1 MRPPEDWRRARV
13 TLAIVAATA
22 LAFLLVSAAGAGGRA
37 AVWGGFFP
45 YRFGSDVFASGGGAP
60 VWLTPL
66 TATLLHGGLFHIFF
80 NLLILAVCGRATE
93 NVLGPAN
100 LAILYVTGAY
110 AAAAGH
116 YLMDPGSTNPMIG
129 ASGAVSAVIGAY
141 AMLFGRNKVRVANPT
156 LALWLNALW
165 LIAGWIVL
173 QLVIGI
179 VSSRTD
185 LNIAVGAHIGGFLIG
200 LLLARPLLML
210 RYRKA

>member
-1 MRPPEDWRRARV
+1 MRPPEDGRRARV
-13 TLAIVAATA
+13 TLAIAGVTV
-22 LAFLLVSAAGAGGRA
+22 LAFLLVGLASAGERA

-45 YRFGSDVFASGGGAP
+45 YRFGSDVFASGGAAP

-66 TATLLHGGLFHIFF
+66 TATLLHGGLAHIFF
-80 NLLILAVCGRATE
+80 NLLILLVCGRATE
-93 NVLGPAN
+93 NVIGPASIV
-100 LAILYVTGAY
+100 ILYVTGAY

-116 YLMDPGSTNPMIG
+116 YVMDPQSINPMIG

-141 AMLFGRNKVRVANPT
+141 AMLFGRNKVKVANPT

-165 LIAGWIVL
+165 LIAGWIGL

-185 LNIAVGAHIGGFLIG
+185 LNIAIGAHIGGFLVG
-200 LLLARPLLML
+200 LLLARPLLMV

>member
-1 MRPPEDWRRARV
+1 V
-13 TLAIVAATA
+13 TLAIAGATA
-22 LAFLLVSAAGAGGRA
+22 LAFLLVSLAGAGDRA
-37 AVWGGFFP
+37 IMWGGFFP
-45 YRFGSDVFASGGGAP
+45 HRFGSDVYAP
-60 VWLTPL
+60 GLPFWLTPL
-66 TATLLHGGLFHIFF
+66 SATLLHAGLAHIFF
-80 NLLILAVCGRATE
+80 NLLIFLVCGRSTE
-93 NVLGPAN
+93 NVLGPAGIV
-100 LAILYVTGAY
+100 ILYLGGAF

-116 YLMDPGSTNPMIG
+116 YVMDPHSTNPMIG

-141 AMLFGRNKVRVANPT
+141 AMLFGRNKVKVANPT